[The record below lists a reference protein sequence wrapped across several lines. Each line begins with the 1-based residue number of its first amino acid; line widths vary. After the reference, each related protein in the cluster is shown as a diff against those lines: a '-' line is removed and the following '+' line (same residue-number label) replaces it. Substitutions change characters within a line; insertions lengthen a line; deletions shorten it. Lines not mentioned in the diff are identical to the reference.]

1 MKTDTSKIEIRSAE
15 VQDILGK
22 PPRKIVRHGITVI
35 FSVIVL
41 VLIGSWFFKYPD
53 IINAQITLT
62 TENPPV
68 SLNAMATGKISNLFY
83 SENQQVI
90 KNTCVAIIEN
100 TADYKDVEQLQKI
113 LQNAP
118 EQLPSKHLK
127 LGELQSAYSNY
138 LRLLQSYQTFQTID
152 YHKNKADAIEKQKED
167 YKKYSQL
174 LTAQLHLQKQ
184 ELTLAKQ
191 QLEREKI
198 LFGKNV
204 IAKADYE
211 KAQKSYLQQQSAY
224 ESAKANLA
232 NNQMQINT
240 LSSQLIDLNLQKHQ
254 ETDRHKTVLQEA
266 LNNLKSA
273 LKKWEQTYLLIS
285 PIDGKVTFTRIWSKN
300 QYVKMGETVAVIIPN
315 DSTHIIGKLE
325 IPAKG
330 IGKVKVGQ
338 TVNIKFDNFPHM
350 EFGLLRGK
358 VKNLSLVPVFSE
370 QGAVYTANIALPDT
384 LVSNYGT
391 NIVFSQQMTGI
402 AEIITEDLRLLQRF
416 FNPLKSIWK
425 KNIK

>member
-22 PPRKIVRHGITVI
+22 PPRKIVRYGITVI
-35 FSVIVL
+35 FSVIAL
-41 VLIGSWFFKYPD
+41 ILIGSWFFKYPD

>member
-22 PPRKIVRHGITVI
+22 PPRKIVRYGITVI

-83 SENQQVI
+83 SENQQVV
-90 KNTCVAIIEN
+90 KNTCIAIIEN
-100 TADYKDVEQLQKI
+100 TADYKDINQLQRI
-113 LQNAP
+113 LQDEP
-118 EQLPSKHLK
+118 EQLPTKHLK

-138 LRLLQSYQTFQTID
+138 LRLLQSYQTFRTID
-152 YHKNKADAIEKQKED
+152 YHKNKADATEKQKED
-167 YKKYSQL
+167 YKKYSKL
-174 LTAQLHLQKQ
+174 LTEQLHLQKQ
-184 ELTLAKQ
+184 ELALAKQ
-191 QLEREKI
+191 QLEREKT

-240 LSSQLIDLNLQKHQ
+240 LNSQLIDLNLQKHQ
-254 ETDRHKTVLQEA
+254 ETDRHKTALQEA

-300 QYVKMGETVAVIIPN
+300 QYVKTGETVAVIIPN

-350 EFGLLRGK
+350 EFGLLRGR
-358 VKNLSLVPVFSE
+358 VKNLSLVPLITE

-391 NIVFSQQMTGI
+391 TIRFSQQMTGT
-402 AEIITEDLRLLQRF
+402 AEIITEDIRLIQRF
-416 FNPLKSIWK
+416 LQPLKSIWK
-425 KNIK
+425 KNIE